1 MKKFKQLMSED
12 KEDINEGISM
22 SKLKRLN
29 LVGGDDWGEFVRA
42 IKKMDAEKPLTIPEK
57 NMVSKVFNELVNT
70 IVDDSAMF
78 QKVVKANKDKE

>member
-12 KEDINEGISM
+12 TEDINEGISM

-29 LVGGDDWGEFVRA
+29 LVGGDDWSEFVRA

>member
-12 KEDINEGISM
+12 KESVNEGISM

-29 LVGGDDWGEFVRA
+29 LVGGDDWSEFVRA
-42 IKKMDAEKPLTIPEK
+42 IKKMDAEKPLTVPEK

>member
-1 MKKFKQLMSED
+1 MKKFKQLMSEE
-12 KEDINEGISM
+12 KENINEGISM

>member
-12 KEDINEGISM
+12 KESINEGISM

-29 LVGGDDWGEFVRA
+29 LVSGDDWSEFVRA
-42 IKKMDAEKPLTIPEK
+42 IKKMDKEKPLTVPEK

-78 QKVVKANKDKE
+78 QKVVKANSDKD

>member
-12 KEDINEGISM
+12 KKNINEGISM

-29 LVGGDDWGEFVRA
+29 LVSGDDWSEFVRA

>member
-12 KEDINEGISM
+12 KENINEGISM

>member
-12 KEDINEGISM
+12 KESVNEGISM

-29 LVGGDDWGEFVRA
+29 LVSGDDWSEFVRA
-42 IKKMDAEKPLTIPEK
+42 IKKMDKEKPLTVPEK

-78 QKVVKANKDKE
+78 QKVVKANSDKE

>member
-1 MKKFKQLMSED
+1 MKSYKELMSED
-12 KEDINEGISM
+12 KESINEGISM

-29 LVGGDDWGEFVRA
+29 LVDGDDWSEFVRA
-42 IKKMDAEKPLTIPEK
+42 IKKMDKEKPLTVPEK

-78 QKVVKANKDKE
+78 QKVVKANSDKE

>member
-12 KEDINEGISM
+12 KESVNDGISM

-29 LVGGDDWGEFVRA
+29 LVSGDDWSEFVRA
-42 IKKMDAEKPLTIPEK
+42 IKKMDKEKPLTVPEK

-78 QKVVKANKDKE
+78 QKVVKANSDKD

>member
-12 KEDINEGISM
+12 KENINEGISM

-78 QKVVKANKDKE
+78 QKVVKANSDKD

>member
-1 MKKFKQLMSED
+1 MSED
-12 KEDINEGISM
+12 KEEINEGISM
-22 SKLKRLN
+22 SKLRRLN
-29 LVGGDDWGEFVRA
+29 LVDSDDWSEFVRA
-42 IKKMDAEKPLTIPEK
+42 IKKMDAEKPLTVPEK

>member
-12 KEDINEGISM
+12 KEEINEGISM

-29 LVGGDDWGEFVRA
+29 LVDGDDWSEFVRA
-42 IKKMDAEKPLTIPEK
+42 IKKMDKEKPLTVPEK

-78 QKVVKANKDKE
+78 QKVVKANSDKE

>member
-12 KEDINEGISM
+12 KEEINEGISM

-29 LVGGDDWGEFVRA
+29 LVGGDDWSEFVRA

>member
-1 MKKFKQLMSED
+1 MSED
-12 KEDINEGISM
+12 KEEMNEGISM

-29 LVGGDDWGEFVRA
+29 LVGGDDWSEFVRA
-42 IKKMDAEKPLTIPEK
+42 IKKMDAEKPLTVPEN

-70 IVDDSAMF
+70 IFDDSAMF

>member
-12 KEDINEGISM
+12 KENINEGISM

-29 LVGGDDWGEFVRA
+29 LVSGDDWSEFVRA
-42 IKKMDAEKPLTIPEK
+42 IKKMDKEKPLTVPEK

-78 QKVVKANKDKE
+78 QKVVKANSDKE

>member
-12 KEDINEGISM
+12 KESINEAISM

-29 LVGGDDWGEFVRA
+29 LVGGDDWSEFVRA
-42 IKKMDAEKPLTIPEK
+42 IKKMDADKPMTLPEK
-57 NMVSKVFNELVNT
+57 NMISKVFNELVNT

-78 QKVVKANKDKE
+78 QKVVKANRDKE